1 MYNPR
6 TRISA
11 CSFIVIY
18 PRLTTALILKR
29 WGQRVRQT
37 NLYFQGAKLAPY
49 VKAYLRQISCT
60 SSKVLQFP
68 SVVFLYASRWILSTN
83 PPTYNYSLAAVY
95 SSISGAL
102 KNRKRIGEISNP
114 QGIPVSTSSIPLVV
128 LLIVMEEDLSAR
140 KLFVQP
146 IIRRGIPFPLRLQIS
161 LQQETL
167 LKAPIISSKRRLAIL
182 PLPQSYT
189 VYTASTIVSNAVLV
203 NLFLYAPMYSQGRRP
218 RLLVQSLSRLATIDS
233 KAFLRVLSST
243 IGGYALGTVQ
253 SSFFGFF
260 RTTVLAFLNSLGQQP
275 REKHALNRQASSLRS
290 PSTISL
296 RNRFGIPSIPGALSC
311 FSLQIACR
319 TSSHIISL
327 PESAGSRYS
336 TSVMSSRLAY
346 KGGGKN
352 ITRKTSTF
360 SSKVSAT
367 PPLLSFLKGENLGRG
382 RSDELSFFA
391 HLVRPYIPFYDSV
404 ASWTFLLKSIAFSIR
419 NTLSLSL
426 IAAFLAPSV
435 VASLL
440 RQNAFIRLI
449 AFSVARRHFKFQKV
463 LPLPLGFAQGTIS
476 STIPFRPY
484 QIYKR

>member
-1 MYNPR
+1 M
-6 TRISA
+6 
-11 CSFIVIY
+11 
-18 PRLTTALILKR
+18 LKR
-29 WGQRVRQT
+29 RGQRVRWT

-68 SVVFLYASRWILSTN
+68 SIVFLYASRQMLSIN
-83 PPTYNYSLAAVY
+83 PPTYSCSLAAVY

-114 QGIPVSTSSIPLVV
+114 QGIPISTSSIPLVV
-128 LLIVMEEDLSAR
+128 LLIVIEEDLSTR
-140 KLFVQP
+140 KLFVQL

-161 LQQETL
+161 LWQETL
-167 LKAPIISSKRRLAIL
+167 LKAPAISSERRLAIL

-189 VYTASTIVSNAVLV
+189 VYTASIIVSNAILV
-203 NLFLYAPMYSQGRRP
+203 NLFLRAPIYSQGRRP
-218 RLLVQSLSRLATIDS
+218 RLSAQSLSRLATINS

-243 IGGYALGTVQ
+243 IRRYALGTVQ

-260 RTTVLAFLNSLGQQP
+260 RTTVLAFLNSLGWQL

-296 RNRFGIPSIPGALSC
+296 RNRFGILSIPRALSC

-319 TSSHIISL
+319 TSSYIISL
-327 PESAGSRYS
+327 LESAGGRYS
-336 TSVMSSRLAY
+336 ASVISSRSAY
-346 KGGGKN
+346 RGGGKN
-352 ITRKTSTF
+352 IARKTSTF

-367 PPLLSFLKGENLGRG
+367 PPPLSFLKGENLGRG
-382 RSDELSFFA
+382 YGDELSFLA
-391 HLVRPYIPFYDSV
+391 YLVRPYIPFCDSV

-440 RQNAFIRLI
+440 RWNAFMRLV
-449 AFSVARRHFKFQKV
+449 AFSVARRHFEFQKV

-476 STIPFRPY
+476 STIPFKPY
-484 QIYKR
+484 QIRERQSLIWFIVSSSLRPSSQLSA